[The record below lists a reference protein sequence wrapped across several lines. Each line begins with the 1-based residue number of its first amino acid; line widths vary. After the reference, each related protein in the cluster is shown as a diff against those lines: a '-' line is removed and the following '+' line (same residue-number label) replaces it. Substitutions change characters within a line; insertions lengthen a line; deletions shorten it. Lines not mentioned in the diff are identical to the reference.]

1 MTDES
6 CYMYESL
13 KLNSKK
19 PNFTRTLSSALE
31 VTQTLILG
39 RLKGDYITCA
49 KPESQI
55 NIDSYECQ
63 LNFVTMNP
71 AVT

>member
-1 MTDES
+1 
-6 CYMYESL
+6 MYESL

-19 PNFTRTLSSALE
+19 RNFTRTLSSALE

-49 KPESQI
+49 TPESQI